1 MEVYEEVF
9 CYPSLRCGKEKD
21 RLQEREMG
29 VCDIKHLD
37 LCVNDAVDKEKCM
50 KQNMSADS

>member
-1 MEVYEEVF
+1 MLSKPQVRE
-9 CYPSLRCGKEKD
+9 RKD

>member
-1 MEVYEEVF
+1 MRKSF
-9 CYPSLRCGKEKD
+9 AIQGSGA
-21 RLQEREMG
+21 EREMG

-37 LCVNDAVDKEKCM
+37 LYVNDAVDKEKCM